1 MAQQRTS
8 RQARIESQMQR
19 ALAALLMRGVKDPR
33 VGNVTVT
40 AVSVQKDLSSARVW
54 FLPFGKVPDPAAQL
68 EGLASAAGFLRGEV
82 ARQLGLRHAP
92 KLEFIL
98 DTGLEQAV
106 HLTQLINQAVAS
118 DRAHASAE
126 SPATEPPVPEP
137 DPDRTP

>member
-19 ALAALLMRGVKDPR
+19 ALAALLLRGVKDPR
-33 VGNVTVT
+33 VGNITVT

-54 FLPFGKVPDPAAQL
+54 FLPFGKVADAAAQL
-68 EGLASAAGFLRGEV
+68 AGLQSAAGFLRGEV

-92 KLEFIL
+92 KLEFIA

-118 DRAHASAE
+118 DRAHAQAAE
-126 SPATEPPVPEP
+126 SGGQEP
-137 DPDRTP
+137 DPDDAE